1 MSLLGR
7 LQDMFGLSDEYAS
20 FEDDP
25 DYIHEQAPN
34 PAYTEGKGHRKSN
47 DSPNNV
53 IEMPGLNSL
62 QSELIVMEPRMFEEI
77 PEAILALRERKTVI
91 LNLANMDPDQAQRSV
106 DYVAG
111 GVFAIDGHQE
121 RIGSNVFLF
130 TPSSVQI
137 NTYTANA
144 GVMPSPSPG
153 FRNPFT
159 SVASAPQSLS
169 DQLSIRA
176 NQPPTP
182 PAAAQQF

>member
-7 LQDMFGLSDEYAS
+7 LQDMFGLSDDYAS
-20 FEDDP
+20 FEEDP
-25 DYIHEQAPN
+25 DFVQEQALDPTY
-34 PAYTEGKGHRKSN
+34 ARGKGHRQSN
-47 DSPNNV
+47 HPPNNV
-53 IEMPGLNSL
+53 IEMPGLNAL

-91 LNLANMDPDQAQRSV
+91 LNLARMDPDQAQRSV

-137 NTYTANA
+137 NTYTANP
-144 GVMPSPSPG
+144 GGLPSPSPG

-159 SVASAPQSLS
+159 PSAPPPQSLS
-169 DQLSIRA
+169 DRLNVRTH
-176 NQPPTP
+176 QPSTP
-182 PAAAQQF
+182 PATAQQI